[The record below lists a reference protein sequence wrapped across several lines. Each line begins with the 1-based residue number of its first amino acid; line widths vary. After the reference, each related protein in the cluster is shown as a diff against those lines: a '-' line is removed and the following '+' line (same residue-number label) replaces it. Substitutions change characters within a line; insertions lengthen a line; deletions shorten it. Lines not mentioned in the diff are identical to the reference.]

1 MHGENADVIRLRRP
15 FGKDLHSGT
24 DGLGKTIHCLA
35 IEVL

>member
-1 MHGENADVIRLRRP
+1 MSSDFGRP

-24 DGLGKTIHCLA
+24 DGLGKAIHCLA